1 MMICVCVWIS
11 NFQVVRMI
19 YAVLGKADFKRGLR
33 AYFKRHAYGNT
44 TTLDLWNAWE
54 NASGKPI
61 GLMMS
66 SWTEQMGFPQLT
78 VKRVAGDAGAL
89 SITQSWFLADGSGA
103 DEDAPPRWTIPLF
116 VASAAEQLPTMYGV
130 YKAADG
136 ERPYEM
142 LVDATGWVKLNAGQH
157 VMARVLYADPAMWD
171 DLIAACA
178 ASPSPLAAEDRVA
191 LLSDAYAFAKAGQL
205 DPAIALRLVGACA
218 QDTDATVWEQIE
230 GLLGAFDSALSADD
244 AMHAGFCSFAAS
256 TLAAL
261 GGKVGWTPDPASDGH
276 MTRKLRAVML
286 RLLAKFSATDDAVAA
301 QAQALFETPDAISA
315 DLRGSIFKI
324 ALKSSTA
331 GSPEEDARHAA
342 LMARFNGTEDPALRK
357 EVMLAIGNVP
367 SAALKRSVM
376 AWTATEN
383 KIQDFFYPMASVA
396 GSDAAGRDIA
406 WEYMC
411 EHWGDIRGRV
421 EDASA
426 SLTAAVVAFCT
437 RGFATRAKADEI
449 EAFFVANPC
458 EAVSRKVAQVVES
471 IRIKAAFFEKSVMG
485 SDLATAKFW
494 AELTGSVL
502 ERNEESK

>member
-1 MMICVCVWIS
+1 VP
-11 NFQVVRMI
+11 
-19 YAVLGKADFKRGLR
+19 R
-33 AYFKRHAYGNT
+33 AA
-44 TTLDLWNAWE
+44 
-54 NASGKPI
+54 
-61 GLMMS
+61 
-66 SWTEQMGFPQLT
+66 
-78 VKRVAGDAGAL
+78 
-89 SITQSWFLADGSGA
+89 
-103 DEDAPPRWTIPLF
+103 
-116 VASAAEQLPTMYGV
+116 
-130 YKAADG
+130 
-136 ERPYEM
+136 
-142 LVDATGWVKLNAGQH
+142 
-157 VMARVLYADPAMWD
+157 
-171 DLIAACA
+171 
-178 ASPSPLAAEDRVA
+178 
-191 LLSDAYAFAKAGQL
+191 
-205 DPAIALRLVGACA
+205 
-218 QDTDATVWEQIE
+218 
-230 GLLGAFDSALSADD
+230 LGAFGE
-244 AMHAGFCSFAAS
+244 AMLRC
-256 TLAAL
+256 L
-261 GGKVGWTPDPASDGH
+261 GEKVGWTPSESDGH

-286 RLLAKFSATDDAVAA
+286 RLHAKFSTADPAIAA
-301 QAQALFETPDAISA
+301 RAQALFETPDAVSA
-315 DLRGSIFKI
+315 DLRGAIFVI
-324 ALKSSTA
+324 ALKSS
-331 GSPEEDARHAA
+331 SDADAATRHAA
-342 LMARFNGTEDPALRK
+342 IMARFNGTEDPALRK
-357 EVMLAIGNVP
+357 EVMLAIGAVP
-367 SAALKRSVM
+367 TVELKEQVM